1 MILGRADERTAE
13 VSPEELNERPAAMM
27 KMKLLWIARVAV
39 LAVALVAIG
48 LPAQAKKKKAAP
60 VPLTSQGETLKSQ
73 YAKEME
79 GLQKQLLGAL
89 PKVSDAAKGEYTAS
103 LEAESK
109 AKADLAAAKARLGE
123 VSKGKG
129 LIGHA
134 KNHWI
139 PKADR
144 GIKAGKDKLA
154 KAKTQ
159 AQRDAAKAEIK
170 KWQDNRKA
178 GEEALK
184 ERTANYEKAKAN
196 EPKYKREVAKAE
208 AALAKAQDRV
218 ARSMKSLR
226 LDRVLTS
233 DRLDGKLAKFVVLNE
248 ATPHGLAAY
257 AEKSATNKKLVDQLL
272 ANDKLMQQMVLAGG
286 AKEGR
291 YAQAMKIY
299 TDIQQASKK
308 ASTGVFHELS
318 LAIAVEHAK
327 PIAQRNAEAAKNA
340 PEFVDPVA
348 RYKHYEQAYLDKELD
363 PYFDRHGA
371 WELRF
376 VVNGNEPNE
385 VLAWGREMLRN
396 YRPDLITTKDDRWR
410 YVALVRTC
418 VRYGSQE
425 NKNDKPELQFY
436 QNILMNGGICGRR
449 AFFGRFILRSF
460 GVPTVAKPQKGHA
473 ALGRWTPD
481 GWAAVLGAGWG
492 TGWAPGREMAAPDFL
507 AMTQAR
513 ELGDDYLQVQRA
525 YWIGDVNGEERKR
538 GFNSGKNK
546 TEFWNSVAL
555 NTQKQLIETAGKKA
569 LAAVGEELGEANE
582 SKVKYPFVSGEIS
595 DEDRKINVDGKG
607 VITIPAA
614 AATSPTKSTGKVL
627 FLDSSLGGK
636 QLHYSRNG
644 GDKDIVYTFD
654 APSAG
659 TYALT
664 MRVSTP
670 AWKQNVNLIV
680 NGKATAIE
688 LPHTVGMWDTTDV
701 IKVEL
706 VKGKNTLALSRKGV
720 KQDVAVKGFT
730 VKDFTLSPVGGRQ

>member
-1 MILGRADERTAE
+1 MLLFGRVVLLAVLTLAIA
-13 VSPEELNERPAAMM
+13 LPAA
-27 KMKLLWIARVAV
+27 A
-39 LAVALVAIG
+39 
-48 LPAQAKKKKAAP
+48 KKKAAP
-60 VPLTSQGETLKSQ
+60 APLTEQGEALKAQ

-79 GLQKQLLGAL
+79 TLSKQLTSAL
-89 PKVSDAAKGEYTAS
+89 PDVKESAKAEYKAS
-103 LEAESK
+103 LEAEAK
-109 AKADLAAAKARLGE
+109 AKADLKAAKDQLG
-123 VSKGKG
+123 KIGGAKG

-144 GIKAGKDKLA
+144 GIKAGKEQLA

-159 AQRDAAKAEIK
+159 AERDAANAEIK

-178 GEEALK
+178 GEDALK

-196 EPKYKREVAKAE
+196 EPKYKRAVETAQSD
-208 AALAKAQDRV
+208 LTKAQDRV

-226 LDRVLTS
+226 LDRALQS
-233 DRLDGKLAKFVVLNE
+233 DRLDGKLAKFVVFKE

-257 AEKSATNKKLVDQLL
+257 AQQGAAEKKLTEQLL
-272 ANDKLMQQMVLAGG
+272 ADEKLMLKMVSAGG
-286 AKEGR
+286 AKDGH
-291 YAQAMKIY
+291 YGNAMAIY
-299 TDIQQASKK
+299 NDIQK
-308 ASTGVFHELS
+308 ANNKARAGVFHELA
-318 LAIAVEHAK
+318 LAVALEHAT
-327 PIAQRNAEAAKNA
+327 PITQRNAEAAKDA
-340 PEFVDPVA
+340 PQFVDPVA
-348 RYKHYEQAYLDKELD
+348 RYKHFEQAYLDKELD
-363 PYFDRHGA
+363 PYFDQHDA
-371 WELRF
+371 WELRY
-376 VVNGNEPNE
+376 VVNGNEPDE
-385 VLAWGREMLRN
+385 VLTWGREMLRN
-396 YRPDLITTKDDRWR
+396 YRPDMITTKDDRWR
-410 YVALVRTC
+410 YVSLVRTC

-481 GWAAVLGAGWG
+481 GWVAVLGAGWG

-513 ELGDDYLQVQRA
+513 ELKDYMQVQRA
-525 YWIGDVNGEERKR
+525 FWIGDVNGETRKP
-538 GFNSGKNK
+538 GFDSGRNK

-555 NTQKQLIETAGKKA
+555 NTQKQLIETAGTKA

-582 SKVKYPFVSGEIS
+582 SKVKYPFVSGKIS
-595 DEDRKINVDGKG
+595 AKDREINVDRNG

-614 AATSPTKSTGKVL
+614 ASKSPTKSTGKVL

-644 GDKDIVYTFD
+644 SDQDVTYTFN

-664 MRVSTP
+664 TRVAVP

-680 NGKATAIE
+680 NGKATTIE
-688 LPHTVGMWDTTDV
+688 LPHTVGMWETTQA
-701 IKVEL
+701 IKVNL
-706 VKGKNTLALSRKGV
+706 KKGENTLVMSRKGV
-720 KQDVAVKGFT
+720 KQEVATKGFT
-730 VKDFTLSPVGGRQ
+730 VRDFTLSPVGGQQ